1 MRSVFFA
8 QPSTI
13 IMPITDC
20 TGVSSAFGMTW
31 KCKPCD
37 RQHHAK
43 SDCQHYKNFHFP
55 LQTIPNDPSRSH
67 ELPIE
72 LEQRHDG
79 IYTKGQGIKPFTR
92 LGPLKGQVSS
102 IHITYTYHT

>member
-1 MRSVFFA
+1 
-8 QPSTI
+8 
-13 IMPITDC
+13 MPIIDC

-79 IYTKGQGIKPFTR
+79 IYSREQGLKSYTR
-92 LGPLKGQVSS
+92 LGPLKGQVSPYVA
-102 IHITYTYHT
+102 HWA